1 MQRPWI
7 DWIFFTALCIIWG
20 SSFFLMKEGMRELSA
35 YQVASIR
42 ILSAGLVLIPF
53 VKKAW
58 RSIPRAQVGR
68 VMLSGLIGS
77 FFPAYL
83 ICMAETKIDS
93 ALAGILNALTPLF
106 TLLIGI
112 LFFQL
117 KARALQIVGTLIGFV
132 GLSLLMVLGTGFQ
145 WGNIG
150 YSMLVILA
158 TLLYGLN
165 VNMVGRYMKG
175 IGALDIASLAF
186 VLLIIP
192 SLTILA
198 YTGYFQ
204 MALLKPSVLQSSA
217 AAGVLGIMGTAI
229 ASIIFYM
236 LVKRTGP
243 VFASMVTYGI
253 PFVAVAWGLLRN
265 EQINGRQLFSLLII
279 LVGVYLVNKPKK
291 KADPIVE
298 AAENDS

>member
-7 DWIFFTALCIIWG
+7 HWILFSALCIIWG
-20 SSFFLMKEGMRELSA
+20 SSFFLMKVGMRELSA

-42 ILSAGLVLIPF
+42 ILSAGLVLLPF

-58 RSIPRAQVGR
+58 QSIPRAQVGR

-77 FFPAYL
+77 FFPAFL
-83 ICMAETKIDS
+83 FCMAETKIDS

-106 TLLIGI
+106 TLVVGI

-117 KARALQIVGTLIGFV
+117 KARVLQILGTLIGFV
-132 GLSLLMVLGTGFQ
+132 GLTLLMVSGTGFQ

-165 VNMVGRYMKG
+165 VNMVGRHMRG

-186 VLLIIP
+186 VMLIPP
-192 SLTILA
+192 SALILA
-198 YTGYFQ
+198 YSGFFQ
-204 MALLKPSVLQSSA
+204 MPLLNKSVLLSIA
-217 AAGVLGIMGTAI
+217 TAGVLGIVGTAI

-236 LVKRTGP
+236 LVKRAGP

-253 PFVAVAWGLLRN
+253 PFVAVFWGLLRN
-265 EQINGRQLFSLLII
+265 EQINGRQLFCLLII
-279 LVGVYLVNKPKK
+279 LVGVYLVNKPQKK
-291 KADPIVE
+291 SRP
-298 AAENDS
+298 NG

>member
-7 DWIFFTALCIIWG
+7 DWILFTALCIIWG
-20 SSFFLMKEGMRELSA
+20 SSFFLMKVGMRELSA

-42 ILSAGLVLIPF
+42 ILSAGLVLLPF

-58 RSIPRAQVGR
+58 QSIPRAQVGR

-77 FFPAYL
+77 FFPAFL
-83 ICMAETKIDS
+83 FCMAETKIDS

-106 TLLIGI
+106 TLLVGI

-117 KARALQIVGTLIGFV
+117 KARVLQILGTLIGFL
-132 GLSLLMVLGTGFQ
+132 GLTLLMVSGTGFQ

-158 TLLYGLN
+158 TLFYGLN
-165 VNMVGRYMKG
+165 VNMVGRHMKG

-186 VLLIIP
+186 VMLIPP
-192 SLTILA
+192 SALILA
-198 YTGYFQ
+198 YSGFFQ
-204 MALLKPSVLQSSA
+204 MPLLNKSVLLSIA
-217 AAGVLGIMGTAI
+217 TAGVLGIVGTAI

-236 LVKRTGP
+236 LVKRAGP

-253 PFVAVAWGLLRN
+253 PFVAVFWGILRN
-265 EQINGRQLFSLLII
+265 EQINGRQFFCLLII
-279 LVGVYLVNKPKK
+279 LVGVYLVNKPQK
-291 KADPIVE
+291 KADPVVE
-298 AAENDS
+298 AADKYT

>member
-7 DWIFFTALCIIWG
+7 DWILFTALCVIWG
-20 SSFFLMKEGMRELSA
+20 SSFFLMKVGMRELSA

-42 ILSAGLVLIPF
+42 ILSAGLVLLPF

-58 RSIPRAQVGR
+58 QSIPRAQVGR

-77 FFPAYL
+77 FFPAFL
-83 ICMAETKIDS
+83 FCMAETKIDS

-106 TLLIGI
+106 TLLVGI

-117 KARALQIVGTLIGFV
+117 KARLLQILGTLIGFL
-132 GLSLLMVLGTGFQ
+132 GLTLLMVSGTGFQ

-158 TLLYGLN
+158 TLFYGLN
-165 VNMVGRYMKG
+165 VNMVGRHMKG

-186 VLLIIP
+186 VMLIPP
-192 SLTILA
+192 SALILA
-198 YTGYFQ
+198 YSGFFQ
-204 MALLKPSVLQSSA
+204 MPLLNKSVLLSIA
-217 AAGVLGIMGTAI
+217 TAGVLGIVGTAI

-236 LVKRTGP
+236 LVKRAGP

-253 PFVAVAWGLLRN
+253 PFVAVFWGILRN
-265 EQINGRQLFSLLII
+265 EQINGRQFFCLLII
-279 LVGVYLVNKPKK
+279 LVGVYLVNKPQK
-291 KADPIVE
+291 KADPVVE
-298 AAENDS
+298 AADKYT

>member
-7 DWIFFTALCIIWG
+7 HWILFSALCIIWG
-20 SSFFLMKEGMRELSA
+20 SSFFLMKVGMRELSA

-42 ILSAGLVLIPF
+42 ILSAGLVLLPF

-58 RSIPRAQVGR
+58 QSIPRAQVGR

-77 FFPAYL
+77 FFPAFL
-83 ICMAETKIDS
+83 FCMAETKIDS

-106 TLLIGI
+106 TLLVGI

-117 KARALQIVGTLIGFV
+117 KARVLQILGTLIGFL
-132 GLSLLMVLGTGFQ
+132 GLTLLMVSGTGFQ

-158 TLLYGLN
+158 TLFYGLN
-165 VNMVGRYMKG
+165 VNMVGRHMKG

-186 VLLIIP
+186 VMLIPP
-192 SLTILA
+192 SALILA
-198 YTGYFQ
+198 YSGFFQ
-204 MALLKPSVLQSSA
+204 MPLLNKSVLLSIA
-217 AAGVLGIMGTAI
+217 TAGVLGIVGTAI

-236 LVKRTGP
+236 LVKRAGP

-253 PFVAVAWGLLRN
+253 PFVAVFWGIFRN
-265 EQINGRQLFSLLII
+265 EQINERQLFCLLII
-279 LVGVYLVNKPKK
+279 LVGVYLVNKPQK
-291 KADPIVE
+291 KADSMLE
-298 AAENDS
+298 AADKYT

>member
-7 DWIFFTALCIIWG
+7 HWLLFTALCIIWG
-20 SSFFLMKEGMRELSA
+20 SSFFLMKVGMRELSA

-58 RSIPRAQVGR
+58 QSIPQEQVGR
-68 VMLSGLIGS
+68 VIISGLIGS

-83 ICMAETKIDS
+83 FCMAETKIDS

-106 TLLIGI
+106 TLLVGI

-117 KARALQIVGTLIGFV
+117 KARVLQIVGTLIGFV
-132 GLSLLMVLGTGFQ
+132 GLSLLMISGNGFQ
-145 WGNIG
+145 WGNVG
-150 YSMLVILA
+150 YSMLVIIA

-186 VLLIIP
+186 VMLIIP
-192 SLTILA
+192 SALILA

-204 MALLKPSVLQSSA
+204 LPLLNTSIGISTA

-236 LVKRTGP
+236 LVKRAGP

-265 EQINGRQLFSLLII
+265 EQINERQVFCLLII
-279 LVGVYLVNKPKK
+279 LVGVYLVNKPPK
-291 KADPIVE
+291 KADPM
-298 AAENDS
+298 AESAEIQS

>member
-7 DWIFFTALCIIWG
+7 DWILFSALCIIWG
-20 SSFFLMKEGMRELSA
+20 SSFFLMKVGMRELSA

-42 ILSAGLVLIPF
+42 ILSAGLVLLPF

-58 RSIPRAQVGR
+58 QSIPRAQVGR

-77 FFPAYL
+77 FFPAFL
-83 ICMAETKIDS
+83 FCMAETKIDS

-106 TLLIGI
+106 TLLVGI

-117 KARALQIVGTLIGFV
+117 KARVLQILGTLIGFL
-132 GLSLLMVLGTGFQ
+132 GLTLLMVSGTGFQ

-158 TLLYGLN
+158 TLFYGLN
-165 VNMVGRYMKG
+165 VNMVGRHMKG

-186 VLLIIP
+186 VMLIPP
-192 SLTILA
+192 SALILA
-198 YTGYFQ
+198 YSGFFQ
-204 MALLKPSVLQSSA
+204 MPLLNKSVLLSIA
-217 AAGVLGIMGTAI
+217 TAGVLGIVGTAI

-236 LVKRTGP
+236 LVKRAGP

-253 PFVAVAWGLLRN
+253 PFVAVFWGIFRN
-265 EQINGRQLFSLLII
+265 EQINGRQLFCLLII
-279 LVGVYLVNKPKK
+279 LVGVYLVNKPQK
-291 KADPIVE
+291 KADPVVE
-298 AAENDS
+298 AADKYT

>member
-58 RSIPRAQVGR
+58 QSIPRAQVGR

-106 TLLIGI
+106 TLLVGI

-117 KARALQIVGTLIGFV
+117 KARVLQIVGTLIGFV

-165 VNMVGRYMKG
+165 VNMVGRYM
-175 IGALDIASLAF
+175 
-186 VLLIIP
+186 
-192 SLTILA
+192 
-198 YTGYFQ
+198 
-204 MALLKPSVLQSSA
+204 
-217 AAGVLGIMGTAI
+217 
-229 ASIIFYM
+229 
-236 LVKRTGP
+236 
-243 VFASMVTYGI
+243 
-253 PFVAVAWGLLRN
+253 
-265 EQINGRQLFSLLII
+265 
-279 LVGVYLVNKPKK
+279 
-291 KADPIVE
+291 
-298 AAENDS
+298 

>member
-7 DWIFFTALCIIWG
+7 DWILFTALCIIWG
-20 SSFFLMKEGMRELSA
+20 SSFFLMKVGMRELSA

-42 ILSAGLVLIPF
+42 ILSAGLVLLPF

-58 RSIPRAQVGR
+58 QSIPRAQVGR

-77 FFPAYL
+77 FFPAFL
-83 ICMAETKIDS
+83 FCMAETKIDS

-106 TLLIGI
+106 TLLVGI

-117 KARALQIVGTLIGFV
+117 KARLLQILGTLIGFL
-132 GLSLLMVLGTGFQ
+132 GLTLLMVSGTGFQ

-158 TLLYGLN
+158 TLFYGLN
-165 VNMVGRYMKG
+165 VNMVGRHMKG

-186 VLLIIP
+186 VMLIPP
-192 SLTILA
+192 SALILA
-198 YTGYFQ
+198 YSGFFQ
-204 MALLKPSVLQSSA
+204 MPLLNKSVLLSIA
-217 AAGVLGIMGTAI
+217 TAGVLGIVGTAI

-236 LVKRTGP
+236 LVKRAGP

-253 PFVAVAWGLLRN
+253 PFVAVFWGIFRN
-265 EQINGRQLFSLLII
+265 EQINGRQFFCLLII
-279 LVGVYLVNKPKK
+279 LVGVYLVNKPQK
-291 KADPIVE
+291 KADPVVE
-298 AAENDS
+298 AADKYT

>member
-1 MQRPWI
+1 
-7 DWIFFTALCIIWG
+7 
-20 SSFFLMKEGMRELSA
+20 
-35 YQVASIR
+35 
-42 ILSAGLVLIPF
+42 LSAGLVLIPF

-58 RSIPRAQVGR
+58 QSIPRAQVGR

-83 ICMAETKIDS
+83 FCMAETKIDS

-106 TLLIGI
+106 TLLVGI
-112 LFFQL
+112 FFFQL
-117 KARALQIVGTLIGFV
+117 KARVLQIVGTLIGFV

-236 LVKRTGP
+236 LVKRAGP

-279 LVGVYLVNKPKK
+279 LVGVYLVNKPQKK
-291 KADPIVE
+291 PDPIVE

>member
-7 DWIFFTALCIIWG
+7 HWILFTALCIIWG
-20 SSFFLMKEGMRELSA
+20 SSFFLMKVGMRELSA

-58 RSIPRAQVGR
+58 LSIPRAQVGR

-83 ICMAETKIDS
+83 FCMAETKIDS

-106 TLLIGI
+106 TLLVGI

-117 KARALQIVGTLIGFV
+117 KARVLQILGTLIGFV

-192 SLTILA
+192 SATILA

-204 MALLKPSVLQSSA
+204 MPLLNQSVLQSSV

-236 LVKRTGP
+236 LVKRAGP

-265 EQINGRQLFSLLII
+265 EQINLKQFFCLLII
-279 LVGVYLVNKPKK
+279 LVGVYLVNKPQK

-298 AAENDS
+298 AAENNS

>member
-7 DWIFFTALCIIWG
+7 HWILFSALCIIWG
-20 SSFFLMKEGMRELSA
+20 SSFFLMKVGMRELSA

-42 ILSAGLVLIPF
+42 ILSAGLVLLPF

-58 RSIPRAQVGR
+58 QSIPRAQVGR

-77 FFPAYL
+77 FFPAFL
-83 ICMAETKIDS
+83 FCMAETKIDS

-106 TLLIGI
+106 TLLVGI

-117 KARALQIVGTLIGFV
+117 KARVLQILGTLIGFL
-132 GLSLLMVLGTGFQ
+132 GLTLLMVSGTGFQ
-145 WGNIG
+145 WGNVG

-158 TLLYGLN
+158 TLFYGLN
-165 VNMVGRYMKG
+165 VNMVGRHMKG

-186 VLLIIP
+186 VMLIPP
-192 SLTILA
+192 SALILA
-198 YTGYFQ
+198 YSGFFQ
-204 MALLKPSVLQSSA
+204 MPLLNKSVLLSIA
-217 AAGVLGIMGTAI
+217 TAGVLGIVGTAI

-236 LVKRTGP
+236 LVKRAGP

-253 PFVAVAWGLLRN
+253 PFVAVFWGIFRN
-265 EQINGRQLFSLLII
+265 EQINERQLFCLLII
-279 LVGVYLVNKPKK
+279 LVGVYLVNKPQKN
-291 KADPIVE
+291 ADPMVE
-298 AAENDS
+298 AADKYT

>member
-7 DWIFFTALCIIWG
+7 DWLLFTALCIIWG
-20 SSFFLMKEGMRELSA
+20 SSFFLMKVGMRELSA

-58 RSIPRAQVGR
+58 QSIPRVQVGR

-83 ICMAETKIDS
+83 FCMAETKIDS

-106 TLLIGI
+106 TLLVGI

-117 KARALQIVGTLIGFV
+117 KARVLQILGTLIGFV

-204 MALLKPSVLQSSA
+204 MALLERSVLQSSA
-217 AAGVLGIMGTAI
+217 AAVVLGILGTAI

-236 LVKRTGP
+236 LVKRAGP

-265 EQINGRQLFSLLII
+265 EQINLQQFFCLLII
-279 LVGVYLVNKPKK
+279 LVGVYLVNKPQK

-298 AAENDS
+298 SAETNS

>member
-7 DWIFFTALCIIWG
+7 HWILFTALCIIWG
-20 SSFFLMKEGMRELSA
+20 SSFFLMKVGMRELSA

-42 ILSAGLVLIPF
+42 ILSAGLVLTPF

-58 RSIPRAQVGR
+58 LLIPRAQVGR

-83 ICMAETKIDS
+83 FCMAETKIDS

-106 TLLIGI
+106 TLLVGI

-117 KARALQIVGTLIGFV
+117 KARVLQILGTLIGFV

-192 SLTILA
+192 SATILA

-204 MALLKPSVLQSSA
+204 MPLLERSVLQSTA

-236 LVKRTGP
+236 LVKRAGP

-265 EQINGRQLFSLLII
+265 EQINLQQFFCLLII
-279 LVGVYLVNKPKK
+279 LVGVYLVNKPQK

-298 AAENDS
+298 AAENNS

>member
-7 DWIFFTALCIIWG
+7 DWILFTALCIIWG
-20 SSFFLMKEGMRELSA
+20 SSFFLMKVGMRELSA

-42 ILSAGLVLIPF
+42 ILSAGLVLLPF

-58 RSIPRAQVGR
+58 QSIPRAQVGR

-83 ICMAETKIDS
+83 FCMAETKIDS

-106 TLLIGI
+106 TLLVGI
-112 LFFQL
+112 FFFQL
-117 KARALQIVGTLIGFV
+117 KARVLQIVGTLIGFV

-192 SLTILA
+192 SLTILT

-217 AAGVLGIMGTAI
+217 AAGVLGIVGTAI

-236 LVKRTGP
+236 LVKRAGP

-265 EQINGRQLFSLLII
+265 EQINLQQFFCLLII
-279 LVGVYLVNKPKK
+279 LVGVYLVNKPQK
-291 KADPIVE
+291 KADPITE
-298 AAENDS
+298 SAENNA

>member
-7 DWIFFTALCIIWG
+7 HWILFSALCIIWG
-20 SSFFLMKEGMRELSA
+20 SCFFLMKVGMRELSA

-42 ILSAGLVLIPF
+42 ILSAGLVLLPF

-58 RSIPRAQVGR
+58 QSIPRAQVGR

-77 FFPAYL
+77 FFPAFL
-83 ICMAETKIDS
+83 FCMAETKIDS

-106 TLLIGI
+106 TLVVGI

-117 KARALQIVGTLIGFV
+117 KARVLQILGTLIGFV
-132 GLSLLMVLGTGFQ
+132 GLTLLMVSGTGFQ

-165 VNMVGRYMKG
+165 VNMVGRHMRG

-186 VLLIIP
+186 VMLIPP
-192 SLTILA
+192 SALILA
-198 YTGYFQ
+198 YSGFFQ
-204 MALLKPSVLQSSA
+204 MPLLNKSVLLSIA
-217 AAGVLGIMGTAI
+217 TAGVLGIVGTAI

-236 LVKRTGP
+236 LVKR
-243 VFASMVTYGI
+243 
-253 PFVAVAWGLLRN
+253 
-265 EQINGRQLFSLLII
+265 INTMIKLNFL
-279 LVGVYLVNKPKK
+279 
-291 KADPIVE
+291 
-298 AAENDS
+298 

>member
-7 DWIFFTALCIIWG
+7 HWILFTALCIIWG
-20 SSFFLMKEGMRELSA
+20 SSFFLMKVGMRELSA

-42 ILSAGLVLIPF
+42 ILSAGLVLTPF

-58 RSIPRAQVGR
+58 LSIPRAQVGR

-83 ICMAETKIDS
+83 FCMAETKIDS

-106 TLLIGI
+106 TLLVGI

-117 KARALQIVGTLIGFV
+117 KARVLQILGTLIGFV
-132 GLSLLMVLGTGFQ
+132 GLCLLMVLGTGFQ

-192 SLTILA
+192 SATILA

-204 MALLKPSVLQSSA
+204 MPLLERSVLQSTA

-236 LVKRTGP
+236 LVKRAGP

-265 EQINGRQLFSLLII
+265 EQINLQQFFCLLII
-279 LVGVYLVNKPKK
+279 LVGVYLVNKPQK

-298 AAENDS
+298 AAENNS